1 MAEKTF
7 EDLYALINSYI
18 HKESD
23 LNLIKKAYEFAAEMH
38 KNQFRKSGQPYI
50 IHPIAVTYIL
60 AELHVGPNTLCAG
73 LLHDVVEDT
82 NTTLEDLTKMFNQ
95 DVAEIV
101 DGVTKVSQL
110 KFASLEKKQA
120 ATHQKMLLAMAKDI
134 RVILVKLA
142 DRLHNMR
149 TMDFMAQD
157 KQVRISNETL
167 EIYAPL
173 AHRLGIY
180 AIKKE
185 LEDRSLKYLD
195 PAMYEEI
202 SYKIEKKKNSKDD
215 IIKKMTE
222 EITSYLEKEAPNLK
236 DFSIKGRIKGIY
248 SIYKKMKSQNKKFE
262 DLYDIFALR
271 VIVDEVGECYQIL
284 GLIHSHYTPIPARI
298 KDYIAVPKPNM
309 YQSLHTT
316 VIAHEGQTFEVQIR
330 TKEMDSIA
338 ELGVAAHW
346 AYKENVEYSKDREQ
360 FEIAKKLKWYEELV
374 SYDEN
379 SNSNDAEAY
388 VDAIHKDFLDNYI
401 YVYTPQ
407 GEVFDLPVGSTPIDF
422 AYRIHTNLG
431 NTCVGATV
439 NGRIVPLS
447 YELKT
452 SDICSIRTSKTS
464 FGPSEDWLNICK
476 TSTAK
481 HKIKAFLNKQNR
493 EILIESGKDAVEK
506 ELVTQQINIELTDKF
521 VKENFAKQSLN
532 NLDDLYLNVGK
543 GVVSPKTVSSKIV
556 GTTLTQEESLKKQ
569 IDKSNR
575 ILVQTTNSET
585 GVIVD
590 GLSNP
595 QIKLGNCCLP
605 IPGDKIWGYITKGNG
620 IVVHRNGCNNLEF
633 LTSNRLLELRWAKNI
648 TRQYPVW
655 IKIDANQSQTL
666 VSDVIN
672 VVSSSGLNVLS
683 ISCNNND
690 NLQSLIKLKILVHN
704 LNELNT
710 LIVNLKKVKQVM
722 YIERD
727 NQ

>member
-7 EDLYALINSYI
+7 DELYAKINEYI
-18 HKESD
+18 HRESD
-23 LNLIKKAYEFAAEMH
+23 LNLIKKAYELAALKH
-38 KNQFRKSGQPYI
+38 KNQYRKSGQPYI
-50 IHPIAVTYIL
+50 VHPIAVTYIL

-82 NTTLEDLTKMFNQ
+82 DTTLEDLANDFNP

-101 DGVTKVSQL
+101 DGVTKVNQL
-110 KFASLEKKQA
+110 KFSSLEKKQA

-149 TMDFMAQD
+149 TMDFQAPE
-157 KQVRISNETL
+157 KQRIISNETL

-173 AHRLGIY
+173 AHRLGIF
-180 AIKKE
+180 AIKAE

-195 PAMYEEI
+195 PEAYNDI
-202 SYKIEKKKNSKDD
+202 SEKIERRKNSKDD
-215 IIKKMTE
+215 IIAKMTS
-222 EITSYLEKEAPNLK
+222 EISTYLKNEAPNIK
-236 DFSIKGRIKGIY
+236 NPSIKGRIKGIY
-248 SIYKKMKSQNKKFE
+248 SIYKKMKSQNKRFE

-284 GLIHSHYTPIPARI
+284 GIIHSHYTPIPARI

-330 TKEMDSIA
+330 TKEMDTIA

-346 AYKENVEYSKDREQ
+346 AYKESVEYSKDREQ
-360 FEIAKKLKWYEELV
+360 FEIAQKLKWYGELLN
-374 SYDEN
+374 YDEN
-379 SNSNDAEAY
+379 STDAEAY
-388 VDAIHKDFLDNYI
+388 VDAVHKDFLDKYI

-407 GEVFDLPVGSTPIDF
+407 GEVIDLPVGSTPIDF

-447 YELKT
+447 YELQT

-476 TSTAK
+476 TVTAK

-493 EILIESGKDAVEK
+493 DVLIANGKDSVEK
-506 ELVTQQINIELTDKF
+506 ELVTQQIDIELTDRF
-521 VKENFAKQSLN
+521 VKENFTKQNIST
-532 NLDDLYLNVGK
+532 LDDLYLNIGK
-543 GVVSPKTVSSKIV
+543 GVISPKTVSSKLSGNV
-556 GTTLTQEESLKKQ
+556 LTSENTLKKA

-575 ILVQTTNSET
+575 ILIQTTTTSET
-585 GVIVD
+585 GVIVE
-590 GLSNP
+590 GLTNP
-595 QIKLGNCCLP
+595 QIKLGNCCSP
-605 IPGDKIWGYITKGNG
+605 IPGDKIWGYISKGNG
-620 IVVHRNGCNNLEF
+620 IVVHRSGCNNLEF
-633 LTSNRLLELRWAKNI
+633 LTSARLLELKWAKNI
-648 TRQYPVW
+648 TRQYPAW
-655 IKIDANQSQTL
+655 IKIQANQSQTL
-666 VSDVIN
+666 VAEIIN
-672 VVSSSGLNVLS
+672 TVSSSGLNVLS
-683 ISCNNND
+683 ISCNNNE
-690 NLQSLIKLKILVHN
+690 NLQSLVKLKFLVHN
-704 LNELNT
+704 ATELNT
-710 LIVNLKKVKQVM
+710 LIVNLKKIKQVIN
-722 YIERD
+722 IERD

>member
-7 EDLYALINSYI
+7 NELYALINSYI

-23 LNLIKKAYEFAAEMH
+23 LNLIKKAYEFASEMH

-82 NTTLEDLTKMFNQ
+82 NTTLEDLTNMFNQ

-149 TMDFMAQD
+149 TMDFMAPE

-195 PAMYEEI
+195 PQMYDEI

-215 IIKKMTE
+215 IIKKMTG
-222 EITSYLEKEAPNLK
+222 EITSYLEKEAPNIK

-532 NLDDLYLNVGK
+532 SLDDLYMNVGK
-543 GVVSPKTVSSKIV
+543 GVISPKTVSSKIV
-556 GTTLTQEESLKKQ
+556 GSTLTQEESLKKQ

-575 ILVQTTNSET
+575 ILIQTTNSET

-605 IPGDKIWGYITKGNG
+605 LPGDKIWGYITKGNG
-620 IVVHRNGCNNLEF
+620 IVVHRSGCNNLDF

-648 TRQYPVW
+648 TRQYPLW

>member
-1 MAEKTF
+1 MPEHTF
-7 EDLYALINSYI
+7 DELYVLINTYI
-18 HKESD
+18 HREED
-23 LNLIKKAYEFAAEMH
+23 LNLIRKAYQLAAEKH

-50 IHPIAVTYIL
+50 VHPIAVTYIL
-60 AELHVGPNTLCAG
+60 ADLHVGPNTLCAG

-82 NTTLEDLTKMFNQ
+82 DTTLDDLKAMFNS

-149 TMDFMAQD
+149 TMDAMAPD
-157 KQVRISNETL
+157 KQKRISNETL

-173 AHRLGIY
+173 AHRLGIF
-180 AIKKE
+180 AIKAE

-195 PAMYEEI
+195 QESYEEI
-202 SYKIEKKKNSKDD
+202 KNKIEEKKNSKDD
-215 IIKKMTE
+215 IISKMTK
-222 EITSYLEKEAPNLK
+222 EITGYLLKEASNVR

-271 VIVDEVGECYQIL
+271 VIVNEVAECYQIL
-284 GLIHSHYTPIPARI
+284 GIIHSHYTPIPARI

-316 VIAHEGQTFEVQIR
+316 VIAHEGQTFEIQIR
-330 TKEMDSIA
+330 TKEMDTIA

-360 FEIAKKLKWYEELV
+360 FEIAKKLKWYGELMQ
-374 SYDEN
+374 YNEN
-379 SNSNDAEAY
+379 DADAEAY
-388 VDAIHKDFLDNYI
+388 VDAVHQDYLEKYI

-407 GEVFDLPVGSTPIDF
+407 GEVIDLPVGATPIDF

-447 YELKT
+447 YELET

-476 TSTAK
+476 TVNAK
-481 HKIKAFLNKQNR
+481 HKIKAFLNKQNHDVLVSR
-493 EILIESGKDAVEK
+493 GMDAIEK
-506 ELVTQQINIELTDKF
+506 EMVTQQIDIELTDRF
-521 VKENFAKQSLN
+521 VKENFSKQSIETLE
-532 NLDDLYLNVGK
+532 DLYLSIGK
-543 GVVSPKTVSSKIV
+543 GLISVKTVSSKLL
-556 GTTLTQEESLKKQ
+556 GNMQSQDEALKKA
-569 IDKSNR
+569 IDKNNR
-575 ILVQTTNSET
+575 ILIETTKSET

-590 GLSNP
+590 GLTNP
-595 QIKLGNCCLP
+595 QIKLGNCCSP

-620 IVVHRNGCNNLEF
+620 IVVHRSGCNNLEF
-633 LTSNRLLELRWAKNI
+633 LTSNRLLELRWTKGI
-648 TRQYPVW
+648 TRQYPAW
-655 IKIDANQSQTL
+655 IKISATQAQSL
-666 VSDVIN
+666 VGDIIN
-672 VVSSSGLNVLS
+672 VVSQSGLNVLS

-690 NLQSLIKLKILVHN
+690 NLQSLVKLKFLVKN
-704 LNELNT
+704 ITELNT
-710 LIVNLKKVKQVM
+710 LIVNLKKIKQVIN
-722 YIERD
+722 IERD

>member
-1 MAEKTF
+1 MPEHTF
-7 EDLYALINSYI
+7 EELYQKINEYI

-23 LNLIKKAYEFAAEMH
+23 LALIKKAYDFAFEMH

-50 IHPIAVTYIL
+50 VHPLAVTYIL

-82 NTTLEDLTKMFNQ
+82 DTTLEDLANMFNS
-95 DVAEIV
+95 DVSEIV

-110 KFASLEKKQA
+110 KFTSLEKKQA

-149 TMDFMAQD
+149 TMDYMAPD
-157 KQVRISNETL
+157 KQKRISNETL

-173 AHRLGIY
+173 AHRLGIF
-180 AIKKE
+180 AIKAE

-195 PAMYEEI
+195 EEAYNEI
-202 SYKIEKKKNSKDD
+202 STKIEVRKNSKDD
-215 IIKKMTE
+215 IISKMTG
-222 EITSYLEKEAPNLK
+222 EITSYLKNEAPNLK

-248 SIYKKMKSQNKKFE
+248 SIYKKMKGQNKRFE
-262 DLYDIFALR
+262 DLFDIFALR
-271 VIVDEVGECYQIL
+271 VIVNEVSECYQIL
-284 GLIHSHYTPIPARI
+284 GIIHSHYTPIPARI

-316 VIAHEGQTFEVQIR
+316 VIAHGGQTFEVQIR
-330 TKEMDSIA
+330 TKEMDTIA

-346 AYKENVEYSKDREQ
+346 AYKENVEYSKAREQ
-360 FEIAKKLKWYEELV
+360 FEIAQKLKWYGELLN
-374 SYDEN
+374 YDEG
-379 SNSNDAEAY
+379 STDAEAY
-388 VDAIHKDFLDNYI
+388 VDAVHQDFLDKYI

-407 GEVFDLPVGSTPIDF
+407 GEVIDLPVGSTPIDF

-447 YELKT
+447 YELQT

-464 FGPSEDWLNICK
+464 FGPSDDWLNICK
-476 TSTAK
+476 TVNAK
-481 HKIKAFLNKQNR
+481 HKIKAFLNKQNKD
-493 EILIESGKDAVEK
+493 ILIAKGKDSVEK
-506 ELVTQQINIELTDKF
+506 ELVTQQIDIELTDRF
-521 VKENFAKQSLN
+521 VKENFSKQNIETLE
-532 NLDDLYLNVGK
+532 DLYLNIGK
-543 GVVSPKTVSSKIV
+543 GVISVKTVSSKLQ
-556 GTTLTQEESLKKQ
+556 GNMQTTEEALQKQ
-569 IDKSNR
+569 MDRSNK
-575 ILVQTTNSET
+575 ILVNTTTNSET

-590 GLSNP
+590 GLSKP
-595 QIKLGNCCLP
+595 QIKLGNCCSP

-620 IVVHRNGCNNLEF
+620 IVVHRSGCNNLEF
-633 LTSNRLLELRWAKNI
+633 LTSNRLLELRWATNI

-655 IKIDANQSQTL
+655 IKIGANQSQTL
-666 VSDVIN
+666 VADIIN
-672 VVSSSGLNVLS
+672 TVSSSGLNVLS
-683 ISCNNND
+683 ISCNNNE
-690 NLQSLIKLKILVHN
+690 NLQSLVKLKLLVRSA
-704 LNELNT
+704 NELNT
-710 LIVNLKKVKQVM
+710 LIVNLKKIKQVIN
-722 YIERD
+722 IERD

>member
-1 MAEKTF
+1 MPEHTF
-7 EDLYALINSYI
+7 DELYVLINTYI
-18 HKESD
+18 HKEED
-23 LNLIKKAYEFAAEMH
+23 LNLIRKAYQLAAEKH

-50 IHPIAVTYIL
+50 VHPIAVTYIL
-60 AELHVGPNTLCAG
+60 ADLHVGPNTLCAG

-82 NTTLEDLTKMFNQ
+82 DTTLEDLKTMFNP

-149 TMDFMAQD
+149 TMDAMAPD
-157 KQVRISNETL
+157 KQKRISNETL

-173 AHRLGIY
+173 AHRLGIF
-180 AIKKE
+180 AIKAE

-195 PAMYEEI
+195 PEAYEEI
-202 SYKIEKKKNSKDD
+202 KTKIEEKKNSKDD
-215 IIKKMTE
+215 IISKMSK
-222 EITSYLEKEAPNLK
+222 EITGYLLKEASNVR

-271 VIVDEVGECYQIL
+271 VIVNEVAECYQIL
-284 GLIHSHYTPIPARI
+284 GIIHSHYTPIPARI

-316 VIAHEGQTFEVQIR
+316 VIAHEGQTFEIQIR
-330 TKEMDSIA
+330 TKEMDTIA

-360 FEIAKKLKWYEELV
+360 FEIAKKLKWYGELMQ
-374 SYDEN
+374 YNEN
-379 SNSNDAEAY
+379 DADAEAY
-388 VDAIHKDFLDNYI
+388 VDAVHQDYLEKYI

-407 GEVFDLPVGSTPIDF
+407 GEVIDLPVGATPIDF

-447 YELKT
+447 YELQT

-476 TSTAK
+476 TVNAK
-481 HKIKAFLNKQNR
+481 HKIKAFLNKQNHDV
-493 EILIESGKDAVEK
+493 LVSQGMDALEK
-506 ELVTQQINIELTDKF
+506 EMVTQQIDIELTDRF
-521 VKENFAKQSLN
+521 VKENFSKQSLET
-532 NLDDLYLNVGK
+532 LEDLYLSIGK
-543 GVVSPKTVSSKIV
+543 GVISVKTVSSKLL
-556 GTTLTQEESLKKQ
+556 GNMQSQDEALKKA
-569 IDKSNR
+569 IDKNNR
-575 ILVQTTNSET
+575 ILSETSTKSET

-590 GLSNP
+590 GLTNP
-595 QIKLGNCCLP
+595 QIKLGNCCSP

-620 IVVHRNGCNNLEF
+620 IVVHRSGCNNLEF

-648 TRQYPVW
+648 TRQYPAW
-655 IKIDANQSQTL
+655 IKISATQAQTL
-666 VSDVIN
+666 VADIIN
-672 VVSSSGLNVLS
+672 VVSQSGLNVLS

-690 NLQSLIKLKILVHN
+690 NLQSLVKLKFLVKSTTD
-704 LNELNT
+704 LNT
-710 LIVNLKKVKQVM
+710 LIVNLKKIKQVIN
-722 YIERD
+722 IERD

>member
-1 MAEKTF
+1 MPEHTF
-7 EDLYALINSYI
+7 DELYVLINTYI
-18 HKESD
+18 HKEED
-23 LNLIKKAYEFAAEMH
+23 LNLIRKAYQLAAEKH

-50 IHPIAVTYIL
+50 VHPIAVTYIL
-60 AELHVGPNTLCAG
+60 ADLHVGPNTLCAG

-82 NTTLEDLTKMFNQ
+82 DTTLEDLKTMFNP

-149 TMDFMAQD
+149 TMDAMVPD
-157 KQVRISNETL
+157 KQKRISNETL

-173 AHRLGIY
+173 AHRLGIF
-180 AIKKE
+180 AIKAE

-195 PAMYEEI
+195 PEAYEEI
-202 SYKIEKKKNSKDD
+202 KTKIEEKKNSKDD
-215 IIKKMTE
+215 IISKMSK
-222 EITSYLEKEAPNLK
+222 EITGYLLKEASNVR

-271 VIVDEVGECYQIL
+271 VIVNEVAECYQIL
-284 GLIHSHYTPIPARI
+284 GIIHSHYTPIPARI

-316 VIAHEGQTFEVQIR
+316 VIAHEGQTFEIQIR
-330 TKEMDSIA
+330 TKEMDTIA

-360 FEIAKKLKWYEELV
+360 FEIAKKLKWYGELMQ
-374 SYDEN
+374 YNEN
-379 SNSNDAEAY
+379 DADAEAY
-388 VDAIHKDFLDNYI
+388 VDAVHQDYLEKYI

-407 GEVFDLPVGSTPIDF
+407 GEVIDLPVGATPIDF

-447 YELKT
+447 YELQT

-476 TSTAK
+476 TVNAK
-481 HKIKAFLNKQNR
+481 HKIKAFLNKQNHDV
-493 EILIESGKDAVEK
+493 LVSQGMDALEK
-506 ELVTQQINIELTDKF
+506 EMVTQQIDIELTDRF
-521 VKENFAKQSLN
+521 VKENFSKQSLET
-532 NLDDLYLNVGK
+532 LEDLYLSIGK
-543 GVVSPKTVSSKIV
+543 GVISVKTVSSKLL
-556 GTTLTQEESLKKQ
+556 GNMQSQDEALKKA
-569 IDKSNR
+569 IDKNNR
-575 ILVQTTNSET
+575 ILSETSTKSET

-590 GLSNP
+590 GLTNP
-595 QIKLGNCCLP
+595 QIKLGNCCSP

-620 IVVHRNGCNNLEF
+620 IVVHRSGCNNLEF

-648 TRQYPVW
+648 TRQYPAW
-655 IKIDANQSQTL
+655 IKISATQAQTL
-666 VSDVIN
+666 VADIIN
-672 VVSSSGLNVLS
+672 VVSQSGLNVLS

-690 NLQSLIKLKILVHN
+690 NLQSLVKLKFLVKSTTD
-704 LNELNT
+704 LNT
-710 LIVNLKKVKQVM
+710 LIVNLKKIKQVIN
-722 YIERD
+722 IERD

>member
-149 TMDFMAQD
+149 TMDFMAPE

-195 PAMYEEI
+195 PQMYEEI
-202 SYKIEKKKNSKDD
+202 SFKIEKKKNSKDD

-271 VIVDEVGECYQIL
+271 VIVNEVGECYQIL

-532 NLDDLYLNVGK
+532 SLDDLYLNVGK
-543 GVVSPKTVSSKIV
+543 GVISPKTVSSKIV
-556 GTTLTQEESLKKQ
+556 GSTITQEESLKKQ
-569 IDKSNR
+569 MDKSNR

-722 YIERD
+722 FIERD